1 MLQVRSVASDEAENV
16 MSFSTAFL
24 SMMTSTLKI
33 STRSGH
39 DNYGKATFAATT
51 TNFRA
56 RIVEKPGYV
65 PCPPME
71 EVAYRHV
78 AWVRSTGATS
88 ITASDRVTLPDGT
101 TPPVVGV
108 EVYPDEDGVNNRK
121 VFFGY

>member
-56 RIVEKPGYV
+56 RIVEKPGYLRLADS
-65 PCPPME
+65 E
-71 EVAYRHV
+71 EIAYRHI

-88 ITASDRVTLPDGT
+88 ITASDRVTLPDGS
-101 TPPVVGV
+101 TPPVVAV
-108 EVYPDEDGVNNRK
+108 EVFPDDDGRHHRK
-121 VFFGY
+121 VYFGE

>member
-1 MLQVRSVASDEAENV
+1 MPQVWGVALDRSAGEQPV
-16 MSFSTAFL
+16 SFSTAFL

-65 PCPPME
+65 RGPEME

-88 ITASDRVTLPDGT
+88 ITASDRVTLPDGS
-101 TPPVVGV
+101 TPPVVAV
-108 EVYPDEDGVNNRK
+108 EVYPDDDGRHQC
-121 VFFGY
+121 